1 MFVRL
6 VVLRSGRSASSGAL
20 VGRFMELHG
29 AYSRSGGKTKWT
41 DKSPEKRRIL
51 VLFGEELEVKM
62 VVKRYAFKKMC
73 GNAEFL

>member
-1 MFVRL
+1 
-6 VVLRSGRSASSGAL
+6 
-20 VGRFMELHG
+20 MELHG